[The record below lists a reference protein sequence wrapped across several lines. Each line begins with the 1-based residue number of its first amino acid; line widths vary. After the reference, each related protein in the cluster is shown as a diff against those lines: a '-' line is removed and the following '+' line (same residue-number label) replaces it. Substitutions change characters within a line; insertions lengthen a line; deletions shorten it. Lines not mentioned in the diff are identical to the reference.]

1 MFYLVPYGKSLLS
14 SIAKFED
21 FALAC
26 RFADSAHHGNGDHYN
41 VVEFKTVW
49 TTKTLDQ
56 LTVGE
61 GRTTDLRSPE
71 SVIVQTPVEQKT
83 AVEASP
89 IETAPVEVEP
99 VEVEPVEASPEDPTP
114 VDVEPVETAPV
125 KVPRSETRTFRKCM
139 SIFDGP
145 MPAVLRSL
153 SNTVAL
159 GKASSVLGIPE
170 GVIKRLAKEGK
181 INIYNNGQEGT
192 FRRYFIPA
200 ADLRRL
206 YKK

>member
-1 MFYLVPYGKSLLS
+1 MFYLVPYGRSLLS

-21 FALAC
+21 YALAC
-26 RFADSAHHGNGDHYN
+26 RFADSAHHGSGDHYN

-56 LTVGE
+56 LTVVE

-83 AVEASP
+83 AVEES
-89 IETAPVEVEP
+89 
-99 VEVEPVEASPEDPTP
+99 
-114 VDVEPVETAPV
+114 PVETAPV
-125 KVPRSETRTFRKCM
+125 ETATVKVARKESRTFKKCL
-139 SIFDGP
+139 SAFDGP
-145 MPAVLRSL
+145 MPAILRSL
-153 SNTVAL
+153 SSTISLN
-159 GKASSVLGIPE
+159 KAASVLGIPD

-181 INIYNNGQEGT
+181 IKIYNNGFNGHD
-192 FRRYFIPA
+192 RRYFIPA

>member
-49 TTKTLDQ
+49 TTKTIDQ

-83 AVEASP
+83 AVEES
-89 IETAPVEVEP
+89 
-99 VEVEPVEASPEDPTP
+99 
-114 VDVEPVETAPV
+114 PVETAPV
-125 KVPRSETRTFRKCM
+125 EDTPVETSLVRATRSKSRTFKRCL
-139 SIFDGP
+139 SAFDGP

-153 SNTVAL
+153 SSTISLN
-159 GKASSVLGIPE
+159 KAASVLGIPD
-170 GVIKRLAKEGK
+170 GVIKSLAQQGK
-181 INIYNNGQEGT
+181 IKIYNNGLNGHD
-192 FRRYFIPA
+192 RRYFIPA

>member
-61 GRTTDLRSPE
+61 DRTTDLRSPE
-71 SVIVQTPVEQKT
+71 SVIVQTHVEQKT

-89 IETAPVEVEP
+89 
-99 VEVEPVEASPEDPTP
+99 VEA
-114 VDVEPVETAPV
+114 APV
-125 KVPRSETRTFRKCM
+125 KVARKEFRTFKKCL
-139 SIFDGP
+139 SAFDGP

-153 SNTVAL
+153 SSTISL
-159 GKASSVLGIPE
+159 SKAASVLCIPD

-181 INIYNNGQEGT
+181 IKIYNNGLNGHD
-192 FRRYFIPA
+192 RRYFITA